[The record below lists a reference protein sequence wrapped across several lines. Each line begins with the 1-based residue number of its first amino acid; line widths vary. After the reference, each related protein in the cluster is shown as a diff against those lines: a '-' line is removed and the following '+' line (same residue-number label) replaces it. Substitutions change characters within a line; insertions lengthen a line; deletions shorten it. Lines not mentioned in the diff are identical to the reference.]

1 MLAVLHS
8 VHPLLQACKSETSTD
23 CDFAPVTITYPYNAH
38 SPSFNRRIG
47 QATIADAEACTG
59 GCPAVFEPSF
69 SGSDADGDVLEY
81 SIIPF
86 TEHSNLFEI
95 TDPST
100 LAISYK
106 GNGVS
111 QNEIVTLLVQVRLFI
126 SILCVLNMS
135 LLRQRRTGHW
145 MMPEVWLLW

>member
-1 MLAVLHS
+1 MALLHSAHPVLH
-8 VHPLLQACKSETSTD
+8 ACKSETSTD

-59 GCPAVFEPSF
+59 GCPAVFEPPF

-95 TDPST
+95 LDPST

-135 LLRQRRTGHW
+135 LLRQRRKGYW
-145 MMPEVWLLW
+145 MMPGVWLLW

>member
-1 MLAVLHS
+1 MLAVIDS
-8 VHPLLQACKSETSTD
+8 VHPLLQACKSETSTE
-23 CDFAPVTITYPYNAH
+23 CAFAPVTITYPHNAH
-38 SPSFNRRIG
+38 SPSFNHRIG
-47 QATIADAEACTG
+47 QATIADAEACAG
-59 GCPAVFEPSF
+59 GCPAVFDQPF
-69 SGSDADGDVLEY
+69 FGSDADGDVLEY

-95 TDPST
+95 ADPST

-135 LLRQRRTGHW
+135 LLRQRRKGYW
-145 MMPEVWLLW
+145 MMPGVWLLW

>member
-1 MLAVLHS
+1 MLAVIHS
-8 VHPLLQACKSETSTD
+8 AHPLLQACKSETSGDAD
-23 CDFAPVTITYPYNAH
+23 CAFVPVTITYPYNAH
-38 SPSFNRRIG
+38 SPSFNHRIG
-47 QATIADAEACTG
+47 QATIADAEACAG
-59 GCPAVFEPSF
+59 GCPAVFEPPF

-86 TEHSNLFEI
+86 TDHSNLFEI

-126 SILCVLNMS
+126 YILCVLNMP
-135 LLRQRRTGHW
+135 LLRQRRKG
-145 MMPEVWLLW
+145 

>member
-1 MLAVLHS
+1 MLAVIHS

-38 SPSFNRRIG
+38 SPSFNHRIG

-59 GCPAVFEPSF
+59 GCPAVFEPPF
-69 SGSDADGDVLEY
+69 SGSDPEGDVLEY
-81 SIIPF
+81 SIFPF

-106 GNGVS
+106 FNGVS
-111 QNEIVTLLVQVRLFI
+111 KNEIVTLLDQVRLFI
-126 SILCVLNMS
+126 SILCS
-135 LLRQRRTGHW
+135 TCPCSGKG
-145 MMPEVWLLW
+145 EKGTA